1 MKIRYKL
8 YEVKHIKGMMI
19 FEYVAETLAY
29 NTIEAEDEFDVRGN
43 MNSGGDYIIVI
54 SK

>member
-1 MKIRYKL
+1 MNNTRRKAL
-8 YEVKHIKGMMI
+8 LESIKNI
-19 FEYVAETLAY
+19 ELAY